1 MLNANQQEFLRSL
14 LTRARARTAT
24 NPKPFQRA
32 WQAVSEDIRSGSGPD
47 ERDPALLGGAIDRLI
62 VNRGWDLSVATGQLH
77 AGWPTIVG
85 TEVAVHVTIETFVL
99 DASGQSGVLVLRADS
114 TAWATQIRYL
124 LPSVQ
129 THLDESIGFGRVSEI
144 VVNGP
149 TAPSWKHGLRS
160 VKGRGPRDTY
170 G

>member
-1 MLNANQQEFLRSL
+1 VRSS
-14 LTRARARTAT
+14 A
-24 NPKPFQRA
+24 
-32 WQAVSEDIRSGSGPD
+32 GPD

-62 VNRGWDLSVATGQLH
+62 VNRGWDLNVATGQLH
-77 AGWPTIVG
+77 AGWAEMIGHTN
-85 TEVAVHVTIETFVL
+85 AQHVSIETFDL
-99 DASGQSGVLVLRADS
+99 DPSGQSGVLVLRADS
-114 TAWATQIRYL
+114 TTWATQIRYL
-124 LPSVQ
+124 LASLQ
-129 THLDESIGFGRVSEI
+129 TQLDESIGFGRVSEI